1 MKEIPKITID
11 ELIKR
16 YSVLLLD
23 AYGVLVHSS
32 GALEG
37 AGELIAELNQK
48 GTSYFI
54 LTNDASKLPLT
65 TSKLF
70 QKYGLEI
77 NPNRIITSGSLLK
90 SYFGTHGLRGARCIV
105 LGPSDSVQYVKDAG
119 GEIVPPENEFDVV
132 VIGDEDGFSF
142 LETVD
147 AVLSGLFH
155 KLDRG
160 EKFHLVLPNPD
171 LIYPKADN
179 GYGITSGSIAL
190 MLEAALQLRFPGRS
204 DMYFER
210 LGKPHAVIYNEAIR
224 RSGTRDMVMIGDQ
237 LETDIRGANDI
248 GLDSALVMTGVTGAM
263 ANKLSKRLRPN
274 YLLTSLK

>member
-1 MKEIPKITID
+1 MKEIQEITIK
-11 ELIKR
+11 ELLQR

-37 AGELIAELNQK
+37 AGELISKLNQK

-65 TSKLF
+65 SSKLF
-70 QKYGLEI
+70 QKYGLDI
-77 NPNRIITSGSLLK
+77 DPDRIITSGALLK
-90 SYFGTHGLRGARCIV
+90 NYFDTHGLRGARCIV

-119 GEIVPPENEFDVV
+119 GDIVSPQNKFDVV
-132 VIGDEDGFSF
+132 VICDEAGFPF
-142 LETVD
+142 LDTVD
-147 AVLSGLFH
+147 AVLSGIFN
-155 KLDRG
+155 KLDRR
-160 EKFHLVLPNPD
+160 EIFHLVLPNPD

-190 MLEAALQLRFPGRS
+190 ILEAALQLRFPGHS
-204 DMYFER
+204 GVYFEK
-210 LGKPHAVIYNEAIR
+210 LGKPHAAIYEEAIR

-237 LETDIRGANDI
+237 LETDICGANDI
-248 GLDSALVMTGVTGAM
+248 GLDSALVMTGVTGSKT
-263 ANKLSKRLRPN
+263 NKLPKRLRPT

>member
-1 MKEIPKITID
+1 MKEIQKITID

-37 AGELIAELNQK
+37 AGELIAKLNQK

-65 TSKLF
+65 ASKLF

-90 SYFGTHGLRGARCIV
+90 SYFGTHGLRGTRCIV

-155 KLDRG
+155 KLDRR

-171 LIYPKADN
+171 LIHPKADN

-204 DMYFER
+204 DVYFER

>member
-1 MKEIPKITID
+1 VKEIQKITID

-37 AGELIAELNQK
+37 AGELIAKLNQK

-65 TSKLF
+65 ASKLF

-90 SYFGTHGLRGARCIV
+90 SYFDTHGLRGARCIV

-155 KLDRG
+155 KLDRR

-171 LIYPKADN
+171 LIYPKAGN

-204 DMYFER
+204 DVYFER

>member
-1 MKEIPKITID
+1 MKEIQEITIK
-11 ELIKR
+11 ELLQR

-37 AGELIAELNQK
+37 AGELIAKLNQK

-65 TSKLF
+65 SSKLF
-70 QKYGLEI
+70 QKYGLDI
-77 NPNRIITSGSLLK
+77 DPDRIITSGALLK
-90 SYFGTHGLRGARCIV
+90 NYFDTHGLRGARCIV

-119 GEIVPPENEFDVV
+119 GDIVSPETKFDVV
-132 VIGDEDGFSF
+132 VICDEAGFPF
-142 LETVD
+142 LDTVD
-147 AVLSGLFH
+147 AVLSGILN
-155 KLDRG
+155 KLDRR

-190 MLEAALQLRFPGRS
+190 MLEAALQLRFPGHS
-204 DMYFER
+204 GVYFEK
-210 LGKPHAVIYNEAIR
+210 LGKPHAAIYEEAIR

-237 LETDIRGANDI
+237 LETDICGANDI
-248 GLDSALVMTGVTGAM
+248 GLDSALVMTGVTGAKT
-263 ANKLSKRLRPN
+263 NKLPKRLRPT
-274 YLLTSLK
+274 YVLTSLK